1 MRTAM
6 LVLSI
11 LAMLA
16 NVFSTLIGVTML
28 MAGSPNS
35 SPGQLLFIKRMMLVF
50 GVVGLVCLIG
60 AIVLSVNRMPGWSIA
75 VSLVPVLFTIVFF
88 VWAFVRGV

>member
-35 SPGQLLFIKRMMLVF
+35 SPDQLLFIKRMMLAF
-50 GVVGLVCLIG
+50 GVVGLICLIG